1 MRSSLLRRMLNVA
14 ALGGLAALG
23 SAGSVGV
30 QTAQANVEVGV
41 TAGLHT
47 FSINNEL
54 GVADTVPATSPANTA
69 LFGLRIGYT
78 FTDMLGVEVEG
89 GVLPTEDR
97 NLVYDLWI
105 ATVRGHLIAQFR
117 ADKPENKLVPFAVLG
132 AGALISV
139 KSDKPER
146 IGEETD
152 FLPYIGIGAKYRV
165 ENGWGLRVDARAA
178 FPPSSKNE
186 SLGLDTEWLISVYKE
201 FGRKEAVKEEV
212 APPPPPVDED
222 PDKDGIS
229 GAADQCP
236 NDAEDAD
243 GFQDT
248 DGCPDGD
255 NDGDGVADGSDQC
268 PNDAE
273 DADGFQDEDG
283 CPDPDNDGDGVADG
297 SDQCPN
303 DAEDADGFQDEDG
316 CPDPDNDGDG
326 IADGT
331 DQCPAEPEDADGFE
345 DENGCP
351 DPDNDGDGVLDAADT
366 CPDKMETKNGYQD
379 GDGCPDE
386 VPAALAKF
394 TGVIKGINFKTG
406 SAEILK
412 TSNKILDKA
421 VKVMQDYPDIKL
433 EIQGHT
439 DDVGDDAAN
448 LDLSQKRAESV
459 KAYFEGK
466 GIAADRVSA
475 KGYGETAPSAPID
488 GLKGGKL
495 KAAQAKNRRVEF
507 KLLSDL
513 QQ

>member
-1 MRSSLLRRMLNVA
+1 MRLPLLRRMLNVA
-14 ALGGLAALG
+14 ALGTGVALAAFTAS
-23 SAGSVGV
+23 SAHAG
-30 QTAQANVEVGV
+30 VEVGA
-41 TAGLHT
+41 TAGLHV

-54 GVADTVPATSPANTA
+54 GVPDTVKATSLRNSA
-69 LFGLRIGYT
+69 LFGLRLG
-78 FTDMLGVEVEG
+78 FMFNDMIGVEAEAG
-89 GVLPTEDR
+89 IIPSEDR
-97 NLVYDLWI
+97 NLVYDVFTGTL
-105 ATVRGHLIAQFR
+105 RGHVIAQFR
-117 ADKPENKLVPFAVLG
+117 AANPANKLVPFAVLG
-132 AGALISV
+132 GGATKVLS
-139 KSDKPER
+139 SDREDR
-146 IGEETD
+146 IDLDTD
-152 FLPYIGIGAKYRV
+152 AALYVGVGAKYRV
-165 ENGWGLRVDARAA
+165 ENGWGLRADGRLLL
-178 FPPSSKNE
+178 PPSSKNE
-186 SLGLDTEWLISVYKE
+186 SAALDGEILLSVYKE
-201 FGRKEAVKEEV
+201 FGRKEAPKGEE
-212 APPPPPVDED
+212 PPPVVEEDKD
-222 PDKDGIS
+222 PDKDGIM
-229 GAADQCP
+229 GDADQCP
-236 NDAEDAD
+236 TEAEDADGFEDENGCPDPDNDNDTVLDASDQCPTDAEDAD
-243 GFQDT
+243 GFKDD
-248 DGCPDGD
+248 DGCPD
-255 NDGDGVADGSDQC
+255 Q
-268 PNDAE
+268 
-273 DADGFQDEDG
+273 
-283 CPDPDNDGDGVADG
+283 
-297 SDQCPN
+297 
-303 DAEDADGFQDEDG
+303 
-316 CPDPDNDGDG
+316 DNDGDG

-331 DQCPAEPEDADGFE
+331 DQCPAEAEDADGFE

-448 LDLSQKRAESV
+448 LELSQKRAESV
-459 KAYFEGK
+459 KAYFEAK
-466 GIAADRVSA
+466 GVPADRVTA

>member
-1 MRSSLLRRMLNVA
+1 MRLPLLRRMLNVA
-14 ALGGLAALG
+14 ALGTGVALAAFTAS
-23 SAGSVGV
+23 SAHAG
-30 QTAQANVEVGV
+30 VEVGA
-41 TAGLHT
+41 TAGLHV

-54 GVADTVPATSPANTA
+54 GVPDTVKATSLRNSA
-69 LFGLRIGYT
+69 LFGLRLG
-78 FTDMLGVEVEG
+78 FMFNDMIGVEAEAG
-89 GVLPTEDR
+89 IIPSEDR
-97 NLVYDLWI
+97 NLVYDVFTGTL
-105 ATVRGHLIAQFR
+105 RGHVIAQFR
-117 ADKPENKLVPFAVLG
+117 AANPANKLVPFAVLG
-132 AGALISV
+132 GGATKVLS
-139 KSDKPER
+139 SDREDR
-146 IGEETD
+146 IDLDTD
-152 FLPYIGIGAKYRV
+152 AALYVGVGAKYRV
-165 ENGWGLRVDARAA
+165 ENGWGLRADGRLLL
-178 FPPSSKNE
+178 PPSSKNE
-186 SLGLDTEWLISVYKE
+186 SAALDGEILLSVYKE
-201 FGRKEAVKEEV
+201 FGRKEAPKGEE
-212 APPPPPVDED
+212 PPPVVEEDKD
-222 PDKDGIS
+222 PDKDGIM
-229 GAADQCP
+229 GDADQCP
-236 NDAEDAD
+236 TEAEDADGFEDENGCPDPDNDNDTVLDASDQCPTDAEDAD
-243 GFQDT
+243 GFKD
-248 DGCPDGD
+248 D
-255 NDGDGVADGSDQC
+255 
-268 PNDAE
+268 
-273 DADGFQDEDG
+273 
-283 CPDPDNDGDGVADG
+283 
-297 SDQCPN
+297 
-303 DAEDADGFQDEDG
+303 DG

-331 DQCPAEPEDADGFE
+331 DQCPAEAEDADGFE

-421 VKVMQDYPDIKL
+421 VKVMQDYLDIKL

-448 LDLSQKRAESV
+448 LELSQKRAESV
-459 KAYFEGK
+459 KAYFEAK
-466 GIAADRVSA
+466 GVPADRVTA

>member
-1 MRSSLLRRMLNVA
+1 MRLPLLRRMLNVA
-14 ALGGLAALG
+14 ALGTGVALAAFTAS
-23 SAGSVGV
+23 SAHAG
-30 QTAQANVEVGV
+30 VEVGA
-41 TAGLHT
+41 TAGLHV

-54 GVADTVPATSPANTA
+54 GVPDTVKATSLRNSA
-69 LFGLRIGYT
+69 LFGLRLG
-78 FTDMLGVEVEG
+78 FMFNDMIGVEAEAG
-89 GVLPTEDR
+89 IIPSEDR
-97 NLVYDLWI
+97 NLVYDVFTGTL
-105 ATVRGHLIAQFR
+105 RGHVIAQFR
-117 ADKPENKLVPFAVLG
+117 AANPANKLVPFAVLG
-132 AGALISV
+132 GGATKVLS
-139 KSDKPER
+139 SDREDR
-146 IGEETD
+146 IDLDTD
-152 FLPYIGIGAKYRV
+152 AALYVGVGAKYRV
-165 ENGWGLRVDARAA
+165 ENGWGLRADGRLLL
-178 FPPSSKNE
+178 PPSSKNE
-186 SLGLDTEWLISVYKE
+186 SAALDGEILLSVYKE
-201 FGRKEAVKEEV
+201 FGRKEAPKGEE
-212 APPPPPVDED
+212 PPPVVEEDKD
-222 PDKDGIS
+222 PDKDGIM
-229 GAADQCP
+229 GDADQCP
-236 NDAEDAD
+236 TEAEDADGFEDENGCPDPDNDNDTVLDASDQCPTDAEDAD
-243 GFQDT
+243 GFKD
-248 DGCPDGD
+248 D
-255 NDGDGVADGSDQC
+255 
-268 PNDAE
+268 
-273 DADGFQDEDG
+273 
-283 CPDPDNDGDGVADG
+283 
-297 SDQCPN
+297 
-303 DAEDADGFQDEDG
+303 DG

-331 DQCPAEPEDADGFE
+331 DQCPAEAEDADGFE

-448 LDLSQKRAESV
+448 LELSQKRAESV
-459 KAYFEGK
+459 KAYFEAK
-466 GIAADRVSA
+466 GVPADRVTA

>member
-283 CPDPDNDGDGVADG
+283 CPDPDNDGDGV
-297 SDQCPN
+297 P
-303 DAEDADGFQDEDG
+303 
-316 CPDPDNDGDG
+316 
-326 IADGT
+326 
-331 DQCPAEPEDADGFE
+331 
-345 DENGCP
+345 
-351 DPDNDGDGVLDAADT
+351 DAADQ
-366 CPDKMETKNGYQD
+366 CQDKAETKNGFQD

-386 VPAALAKF
+386 LPVAIAKYSG
-394 TGVIKGINFKTG
+394 TVKGINFKTN
-406 SAEILK
+406 SAEIIK
-412 TSNKILDKA
+412 TSNKVLDGA
-421 VKVMQDYPDIKL
+421 VKVLNDYPELKI

-439 DDVGDDAAN
+439 DDVGDNDAN
-448 LDLSQKRAESV
+448 YSLSDARAASV
-459 KAYFEGK
+459 RNYFLAK
-466 GIAADRVSA
+466 GIGDDRITS
-475 KGYGETAPSAPID
+475 KGFGETVPTVSID
-488 GLKGGKL
+488 GLKGPKL
-495 KAAQAKNRRVEF
+495 KAARALNRRVEF
-507 KLLSDL
+507 KLISDL
-513 QQ
+513 TRTDPASPTTTTPAVPPAATP

>member
-1 MRSSLLRRMLNVA
+1 MRLPLLRRMLNVA
-14 ALGGLAALG
+14 ALGTGVALAAFTA
-23 SAGSVGV
+23 SPAHAG
-30 QTAQANVEVGV
+30 VEVGA
-41 TAGLHT
+41 TAGLHV

-54 GVADTVPATSPANTA
+54 GVPDTVKATSLRNSA
-69 LFGLRIGYT
+69 LFGLRLG
-78 FTDMLGVEVEG
+78 FMFNDMIGVEAEAG
-89 GVLPTEDR
+89 IIPSEDR
-97 NLVYDLWI
+97 NLVYDVFTGTL
-105 ATVRGHLIAQFR
+105 RGHVIAQFR
-117 ADKPENKLVPFAVLG
+117 AANPANKLVPFAVLG
-132 AGALISV
+132 GGATKVLS
-139 KSDKPER
+139 SDREDR
-146 IGEETD
+146 IDLDTD
-152 FLPYIGIGAKYRV
+152 AALYVGVGAKYRV
-165 ENGWGLRVDARAA
+165 ENGWGLRADGRLML
-178 FPPSSKNE
+178 PPSSKNE
-186 SLGLDTEWLISVYKE
+186 SAALDGEILLSVYKE
-201 FGRKEAVKEEV
+201 FGRKEAPKGEE
-212 APPPPPVDED
+212 PLPPVEEDKD
-222 PDKDGIS
+222 PDKDGIL
-229 GAADQCP
+229 GDADGCP
-236 NDAEDAD
+236 TDAEDAD
-243 GFQDT
+243 GF
-248 DGCPDGD
+248 
-255 NDGDGVADGSDQC
+255 
-268 PNDAE
+268 E
-273 DADGFQDEDG
+273 DENG
-283 CPDPDNDGDGVADG
+283 CPDPDNDADNVLDA
-297 SDQCPN
+297 SDQCPS
-303 DAEDADGFQDEDG
+303 DPEDADGFKDEDG

>member
-1 MRSSLLRRMLNVA
+1 MRLPLLRRMLNVA
-14 ALGGLAALG
+14 ALGTGVALAAFTA
-23 SAGSVGV
+23 SPAHAG
-30 QTAQANVEVGV
+30 VEVGA
-41 TAGLHT
+41 TAGLHV

-54 GVADTVPATSPANTA
+54 GVPDTVKATSLRNSA
-69 LFGLRIGYT
+69 LFGLRLG
-78 FTDMLGVEVEG
+78 FMFNDMIGVEAEAG
-89 GVLPTEDR
+89 IIPSEDR
-97 NLVYDLWI
+97 NLVYDVFTG
-105 ATVRGHLIAQFR
+105 TVRGHVIAQFR
-117 ADKPENKLVPFAVLG
+117 AANPANKLVPFAVLG
-132 AGALISV
+132 GGATKVLS
-139 KSDKPER
+139 SDREDR
-146 IGEETD
+146 IDLDTD
-152 FLPYIGIGAKYRV
+152 AALYVGVGAKYRV
-165 ENGWGLRVDARAA
+165 ENGWGLRADGRLML
-178 FPPSSKNE
+178 PPSSKNE
-186 SLGLDTEWLISVYKE
+186 SAALDGEILLSVYKE
-201 FGRKEAVKEEV
+201 FGRKEAPKGEE
-212 APPPPPVDED
+212 PLPPVEEDKD
-222 PDKDGIS
+222 PDKDGIL
-229 GAADQCP
+229 GDADGCP
-236 NDAEDAD
+236 TDAEDAD
-243 GFQDT
+243 GF
-248 DGCPDGD
+248 
-255 NDGDGVADGSDQC
+255 
-268 PNDAE
+268 E
-273 DADGFQDEDG
+273 DENG
-283 CPDPDNDGDGVADG
+283 CPDPDNDADNVLDA
-297 SDQCPN
+297 SDQCPS
-303 DAEDADGFQDEDG
+303 DPEDADGFKDEDG

>member
-1 MRSSLLRRMLNVA
+1 MRLPLLRRMLNVA
-14 ALGGLAALG
+14 ALGTGVALAAFTA
-23 SAGSVGV
+23 SPAHAG
-30 QTAQANVEVGV
+30 VEVGA
-41 TAGLHT
+41 TAGLHV

-54 GVADTVPATSPANTA
+54 GVPDTVKATSLRNSA
-69 LFGLRIGYT
+69 LFGLRLG
-78 FTDMLGVEVEG
+78 FMFNDMIGVEAEAG
-89 GVLPTEDR
+89 IIPSEDR
-97 NLVYDLWI
+97 NLVYDVFTG
-105 ATVRGHLIAQFR
+105 TVRGHVIAQFR
-117 ADKPENKLVPFAVLG
+117 AANPANKLVPFAVLG
-132 AGALISV
+132 GGATKVLS
-139 KSDKPER
+139 SDREDR
-146 IGEETD
+146 IDLDTD
-152 FLPYIGIGAKYRV
+152 AALYVGVGAKYRV
-165 ENGWGLRVDARAA
+165 ENGWGLRADGRLLL
-178 FPPSSKNE
+178 PPSSKNE
-186 SLGLDTEWLISVYKE
+186 SAALDGEILLSVYKE
-201 FGRKEAVKEEV
+201 FGRKEAPKGEE
-212 APPPPPVDED
+212 PLPPVEEDKD
-222 PDKDGIS
+222 PDKDGIL
-229 GAADQCP
+229 GDADGCP
-236 NDAEDAD
+236 TDAEDAD
-243 GFQDT
+243 GF
-248 DGCPDGD
+248 
-255 NDGDGVADGSDQC
+255 
-268 PNDAE
+268 E
-273 DADGFQDEDG
+273 DENG
-283 CPDPDNDGDGVADG
+283 CPDPDNDADNVLDA
-297 SDQCPN
+297 SDQCPS
-303 DAEDADGFQDEDG
+303 DPEDADGFKDEDG

-448 LDLSQKRAESV
+448 LELSQKRAESV

>member
-1 MRSSLLRRMLNVA
+1 MRLPLLRRMLNVA
-14 ALGGLAALG
+14 ALGTGVALAAFTAS
-23 SAGSVGV
+23 SAHAG
-30 QTAQANVEVGV
+30 VEVGA
-41 TAGLHT
+41 TAGLHV

-54 GVADTVPATSPANTA
+54 GVPDTVKATSLRNSA
-69 LFGLRIGYT
+69 LFGLRLG
-78 FTDMLGVEVEG
+78 FMFNDMIGVEAEAG
-89 GVLPTEDR
+89 IIPSEDR
-97 NLVYDLWI
+97 NLVYDVFTGTL
-105 ATVRGHLIAQFR
+105 RGHVIAQFR
-117 ADKPENKLVPFAVLG
+117 AANPANKLVPFAVLG
-132 AGALISV
+132 GGATKVLS
-139 KSDKPER
+139 SDREDR
-146 IGEETD
+146 IDLDTD
-152 FLPYIGIGAKYRV
+152 AALYVGVGAKYRV
-165 ENGWGLRVDARAA
+165 ENGWGLRADGRLLL
-178 FPPSSKNE
+178 PPSSKNE
-186 SLGLDTEWLISVYKE
+186 SAALDGEILLSVYKE
-201 FGRKEAVKEEV
+201 FGRKEAPKGEE
-212 APPPPPVDED
+212 PPPVVEEDKD
-222 PDKDGIS
+222 PDKDGIM
-229 GAADQCP
+229 GDADQCP
-236 NDAEDAD
+236 TEAEDADGFEDENGCPDPDNDNDTVLDASDQCPTDAEDAD
-243 GFQDT
+243 GFKD
-248 DGCPDGD
+248 D
-255 NDGDGVADGSDQC
+255 
-268 PNDAE
+268 
-273 DADGFQDEDG
+273 
-283 CPDPDNDGDGVADG
+283 
-297 SDQCPN
+297 
-303 DAEDADGFQDEDG
+303 DG

-331 DQCPAEPEDADGFE
+331 DQCPAEAEDADGFE

-448 LDLSQKRAESV
+448 LELSQKRAESV
-459 KAYFEGK
+459 KAYFEAK
-466 GIAADRVSA
+466 GVPADRVVA

>member
-1 MRSSLLRRMLNVA
+1 MRLPLLRRMLNVA
-14 ALGGLAALG
+14 ALGTGVALAAFTAS
-23 SAGSVGV
+23 SAHAG
-30 QTAQANVEVGV
+30 VEVGA
-41 TAGLHT
+41 TAGLHV

-54 GVADTVPATSPANTA
+54 GVPDTVKATSLRNSA
-69 LFGLRIGYT
+69 LFGLRLG
-78 FTDMLGVEVEG
+78 FMFNDMIGVEAEAG
-89 GVLPTEDR
+89 IIPSEDR
-97 NLVYDLWI
+97 NLVYDVFTGTL
-105 ATVRGHLIAQFR
+105 RGHVIAQFR
-117 ADKPENKLVPFAVLG
+117 AANPANKLVPFAVLG
-132 AGALISV
+132 GGATKVLS
-139 KSDKPER
+139 SDREDR
-146 IGEETD
+146 IDLDTD
-152 FLPYIGIGAKYRV
+152 AALYVGVGAKYRV
-165 ENGWGLRVDARAA
+165 ENGWGLRADGRLLL
-178 FPPSSKNE
+178 PPSSKNE
-186 SLGLDTEWLISVYKE
+186 SAALDGEILLSVYKE
-201 FGRKEAVKEEV
+201 FGRKEAPKGEE
-212 APPPPPVDED
+212 PPPVVEEDKD
-222 PDKDGIS
+222 PDKDGIM
-229 GAADQCP
+229 GDADQCP
-236 NDAEDAD
+236 TEAEDADGFEDENGCPDPDNDNDTVLDASDQCPTDAEDAD
-243 GFQDT
+243 GFKD
-248 DGCPDGD
+248 D
-255 NDGDGVADGSDQC
+255 
-268 PNDAE
+268 
-273 DADGFQDEDG
+273 
-283 CPDPDNDGDGVADG
+283 
-297 SDQCPN
+297 
-303 DAEDADGFQDEDG
+303 DG

-331 DQCPAEPEDADGFE
+331 DQCPAEAEDADSFE

-448 LDLSQKRAESV
+448 LELSQKRAESV
-459 KAYFEGK
+459 KAYFEAK
-466 GIAADRVSA
+466 GVPADRVTA

>member
-1 MRSSLLRRMLNVA
+1 MLNVA
-14 ALGGLAALG
+14 ALGTGVALAAFTAS
-23 SAGSVGV
+23 SAHAG
-30 QTAQANVEVGV
+30 VEVGA
-41 TAGLHT
+41 TAGLHV

-54 GVADTVPATSPANTA
+54 GVPDTVKATSLRNSA
-69 LFGLRIGYT
+69 LFGLRLG
-78 FTDMLGVEVEG
+78 FMFNDMIGVEAEAG
-89 GVLPTEDR
+89 IIPSEDR
-97 NLVYDLWI
+97 NLVYDVFTGTL
-105 ATVRGHLIAQFR
+105 RGHVIAQFR
-117 ADKPENKLVPFAVLG
+117 AANPANKLVPFAVLG
-132 AGALISV
+132 GGATKVLS
-139 KSDKPER
+139 SDREDR
-146 IGEETD
+146 IDLDTD
-152 FLPYIGIGAKYRV
+152 AALYVGVGAKYRV
-165 ENGWGLRVDARAA
+165 ENGWGLRADGRLLL
-178 FPPSSKNE
+178 PPSSKNE
-186 SLGLDTEWLISVYKE
+186 SAALDGEILLSVYKE
-201 FGRKEAVKEEV
+201 FGRKEAPKGEE
-212 APPPPPVDED
+212 PPPVVEEDKD
-222 PDKDGIS
+222 PDKDGIM
-229 GAADQCP
+229 GDADQCP
-236 NDAEDAD
+236 TEAEDADGFEDENGCPDPDNDNDTVLDASDQCPTDAEDAD
-243 GFQDT
+243 GFKD
-248 DGCPDGD
+248 D
-255 NDGDGVADGSDQC
+255 
-268 PNDAE
+268 
-273 DADGFQDEDG
+273 
-283 CPDPDNDGDGVADG
+283 
-297 SDQCPN
+297 
-303 DAEDADGFQDEDG
+303 DG

-331 DQCPAEPEDADGFE
+331 DQCPAEAEDADGFE

-448 LDLSQKRAESV
+448 LELSQKRAESV
-459 KAYFEGK
+459 KAYFEAK
-466 GIAADRVSA
+466 GVPADRVTA

>member
-1 MRSSLLRRMLNVA
+1 MLNVA
-14 ALGGLAALG
+14 ALGTGVALAAFTA
-23 SAGSVGV
+23 SPAHAG
-30 QTAQANVEVGV
+30 VEVGA
-41 TAGLHT
+41 TAGLHV

-54 GVADTVPATSPANTA
+54 GVPDTVKATSLRNSA
-69 LFGLRIGYT
+69 LFGLRLG
-78 FTDMLGVEVEG
+78 FMFNDMIGVEAEAG
-89 GVLPTEDR
+89 IIPSEDR
-97 NLVYDLWI
+97 NLVYDVFTG
-105 ATVRGHLIAQFR
+105 TVRGHVIAQFR
-117 ADKPENKLVPFAVLG
+117 AANPANKLVPFAVLG
-132 AGALISV
+132 GGATKVLS
-139 KSDKPER
+139 SDREDR
-146 IGEETD
+146 IDLDTD
-152 FLPYIGIGAKYRV
+152 AALYVGVGAEYRV
-165 ENGWGLRVDARAA
+165 ENGWACAPTAADAAA
-178 FPPSSKNE
+178 VLEERSAA
-186 SLGLDTEWLISVYKE
+186 LDGEILLSVYKE
-201 FGRKEAVKEEV
+201 FGRKEAPKGEE
-212 APPPPPVDED
+212 PLPPVEEDKD
-222 PDKDGIS
+222 PDKDGIL
-229 GAADQCP
+229 GDADGCP
-236 NDAEDAD
+236 TDAEDAD
-243 GFQDT
+243 GF
-248 DGCPDGD
+248 
-255 NDGDGVADGSDQC
+255 
-268 PNDAE
+268 E
-273 DADGFQDEDG
+273 DENG
-283 CPDPDNDGDGVADG
+283 CPDPDNDADNVLDA
-297 SDQCPN
+297 SDQCPS
-303 DAEDADGFQDEDG
+303 DPEDADGFKDEDG